1 MKFNFAQQ
9 IFFITGIVFNCI
21 FAQAQTKSA
30 QHSEVLV
37 DSKGFEVGISEER
50 LARIDA
56 MCLKAIEDGDIP
68 GVVAL
73 VARKGKIVYHKA
85 FGTSD
90 AETKRKLQKDDI
102 FRLASQSK
110 AITATAVM
118 MLWEEGK
125 FQLDDPISKYIPE
138 FKNPKVLDSVLTDG
152 TYLTKPA
159 DKEISI
165 RHLLTHTSGIG
176 YGVIDGDERIKK
188 IYKDA
193 GIIDLFTTKK
203 ITIAA
208 NIKKLAALP
217 LHHNPGEK
225 FTYSESYDV
234 LGYFI
239 EIVSGMPFDTY
250 LRTHIFEPLE
260 MSNTAFY
267 LPASKENRL
276 VAVQTNAEGK
286 WTNYPTTFYDPNYPI
301 TGTKQFFSGGAGLSS
316 TAEDYAKFLQMYL
329 NNGEL
334 NGIRLLS
341 RTTIKVIM
349 ANQIGDLFP
358 SNSKSIYGLAFRVQT
373 KKGEGAGGK
382 GSIGTFSWGGYF
394 NTSYFADPEEQ
405 IIGILL
411 KQTQKIKKDDTGWK
425 FSVLVGQSIDD

>member
-1 MKFNFAQQ
+1 MKFNFIQR
-9 IFFITGIVFNCI
+9 IFFITLIALNCI
-21 FAQAQTKSA
+21 LLQAQTKSA
-30 QHSEVLV
+30 QHSTALK
-37 DSKGFEVGISEER
+37 DSQGFEVGVSEER

-90 AETKRKLQKDDI
+90 AKTKRKLQKDDI

-159 DKEISI
+159 VKEISI

-176 YGVIDGDERIKK
+176 YGVIDGDARFKK

-239 EIVSGMPFDTY
+239 EILSGMPFDTY

-260 MSNTAFY
+260 MRNTAFY
-267 LPASKENRL
+267 LPKSKENRL
-276 VAVQTNAEGK
+276 VAVQTNVAEK
-286 WTNYPTTFYDPNYPI
+286 WTNYPTTFYDPKYPI
-301 TGTKQFFSGGAGLSS
+301 TGAKQFFSGGAGLSS

-358 SNSKSIYGLAFRVQT
+358 ENPKAIYGLAFRVQT
-373 KKGEGAGGK
+373 KKGAGAGGN
-382 GSIGTFSWGGYF
+382 GSLGTFSWGGYF

-411 KQTQKIKKDDTGWK
+411 KQTQRIKNDDTRWK
-425 FSVLVGQSIDD
+425 FPILVGQSIDD

>member
-1 MKFNFAQQ
+1 MKFKYAQR
-9 IFFITGIVFNCI
+9 ILFITLIVLHCI
-21 FAQAQTKSA
+21 SSQAQTKSNQSSSA
-30 QHSEVLV
+30 LVDGRGSEVGV
-37 DSKGFEVGISEER
+37 SEER

-68 GVVAL
+68 GAVAL
-73 VARKGKIVYHKA
+73 VARNGKIVYHKA

-90 AETKRKLQKDDI
+90 AKTKRTLQKDDI

-138 FKNPKVLDSVLTDG
+138 FKNPQVLDSLLVDG
-152 TYLTKPA
+152 TFLTKPA
-159 DKEISI
+159 NKEISI

-176 YGVIDGDERIKK
+176 YGVIDSDERIKK
-188 IYKDA
+188 IYGDA
-193 GIIDLFTTKK
+193 GIIDLFTTEK
-203 ITIAA
+203 ITIAD
-208 NIKKLAALP
+208 NIKKLATLP

-239 EIVSGMPFDTY
+239 EIISGEPFDVY
-250 LRTHIFEPLE
+250 LQTHIFEPLE
-260 MSNTAFY
+260 MTNTAFY
-267 LPASKENRL
+267 LPKSKEDRL
-276 VAVQTNAEGK
+276 VAVQTNEGGK

-301 TGTKQFFSGGAGLSS
+301 TGAKQFFSGGAGLSS

-334 NGIRLLS
+334 NGTRLLS
-341 RTTIKVIM
+341 RTTIKTIM
-349 ANQIGDLFP
+349 ANQIGDLWGEDPDAF
-358 SNSKSIYGLAFRVQT
+358 YGLAFMVQT
-373 KKGEGAGGK
+373 EKGEGSGGN
-382 GSIGTFSWGGYF
+382 GSDGTFSWGGYF

-411 KQTQKIKKDDTGWK
+411 KQTQKINSDDTGWK

>member
-301 TGTKQFFSGGAGLSS
+301 TGAKQFFSGGAGLSS

>member
-9 IFFITGIVFNCI
+9 IFFITAIVFNCI

-239 EIVSGMPFDTY
+239 EIISGMPFDTY

-286 WTNYPTTFYDPNYPI
+286 WTNYPTTFYDPKYPI
-301 TGTKQFFSGGAGLSS
+301 TGAKQFFSGGAGLSS

>member
-1 MKFNFAQQ
+1 MKFNFAQRTC
-9 IFFITGIVFNCI
+9 FITLIVLNCI

-30 QHSEVLV
+30 QHSTSLTNG
-37 DSKGFEVGISEER
+37 KGFEVGVSEER

-56 MCLKAIEDGDIP
+56 MCLKAIEDEDIP

-90 AETKRKLQKDDI
+90 AKTKRRLQKDDI

-138 FKNPKVLDSVLTDG
+138 FKNPKVLDSLLTDG

-176 YGVIDGDERIKK
+176 YGEIDDDSRIKK

-225 FTYSESYDV
+225 FT
-234 LGYFI
+234 
-239 EIVSGMPFDTY
+239 
-250 LRTHIFEPLE
+250 
-260 MSNTAFY
+260 
-267 LPASKENRL
+267 
-276 VAVQTNAEGK
+276 
-286 WTNYPTTFYDPNYPI
+286 
-301 TGTKQFFSGGAGLSS
+301 
-316 TAEDYAKFLQMYL
+316 
-329 NNGEL
+329 
-334 NGIRLLS
+334 
-341 RTTIKVIM
+341 
-349 ANQIGDLFP
+349 
-358 SNSKSIYGLAFRVQT
+358 
-373 KKGEGAGGK
+373 
-382 GSIGTFSWGGYF
+382 
-394 NTSYFADPEEQ
+394 
-405 IIGILL
+405 
-411 KQTQKIKKDDTGWK
+411 
-425 FSVLVGQSIDD
+425 

>member
-286 WTNYPTTFYDPNYPI
+286 WTNYPTTFYDPKYPI
-301 TGTKQFFSGGAGLSS
+301 TGAKQFFSGGAGLSS

>member
-1 MKFNFAQQ
+1 MKFNFAQR

-21 FAQAQTKSA
+21 FTQAQTKSA
-30 QHSEVLV
+30 QHSEALA
-37 DSKGFEVGISEER
+37 DSKGFEVGVSEER

-176 YGVIDGDERIKK
+176 YGVIDSDARIKK

-208 NIKKLAALP
+208 NIKKLAVLP

-239 EIVSGMPFDTY
+239 EIVSGMPFDRY

-267 LPASKENRL
+267 LPKSKENRL
-276 VAVQTNAEGK
+276 VAVQTNAAGK
-286 WTNYPTTFYDPNYPI
+286 WTNYPTTFYDPKYPI
-301 TGTKQFFSGGAGLSS
+301 TGAKQFFSGGAGLSS

-373 KKGEGAGGK
+373 KKGEGAGGN

-411 KQTQKIKKDDTGWK
+411 KQTQRIKKDDTGWK
-425 FSVLVGQSIDD
+425 FPILVGQSIDD